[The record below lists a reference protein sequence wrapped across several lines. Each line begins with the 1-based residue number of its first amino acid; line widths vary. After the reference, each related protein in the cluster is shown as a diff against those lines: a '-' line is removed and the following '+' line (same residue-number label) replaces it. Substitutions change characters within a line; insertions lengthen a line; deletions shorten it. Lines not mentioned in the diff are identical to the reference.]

1 MTRKE
6 ENMTEAQLLRLK
18 AEEKLKKNNNKAGTL
33 INESDTKKL
42 LHELQV
48 HQIELEMQ
56 NEELQEAYQTVEK
69 ALEKYTML
77 YDFAPAGYFTLDKDS
92 LICDVNFTGAE
103 MLGERRFALSGAN
116 FRLFV
121 SEDSKSDFDKFFRNV
136 YAGIGKESCALKL
149 VSEEKTLSL
158 FYAEGI
164 VTGDDRKCLLAL
176 VDIADL
182 KNRIDL

>member
-1 MTRKE
+1 MIRKD
-6 ENMTEAQLLRLK
+6 ENLTEKQLLRLK
-18 AEEKLKKNNNKAGTL
+18 AEEVLKKDQKKAGAG
-33 INESDTKKL
+33 ISESDTKKL

-56 NEELQEAYQTVEK
+56 NEELQEAYHTVEK

-92 LICDVNFTGAE
+92 MICDVNFTGAE

-121 SEDSKSDFDKFFRNV
+121 SEESKSVFDNFFSKV
-136 YAGIGKESCALKL
+136 YAGNSKESCALKL
-149 VSEEKTLSL
+149 GSEEKTLSL

-176 VDIADL
+176 VDIAGL

>member
-1 MTRKE
+1 MTSKE
-6 ENMTEAQLLRLK
+6 ENLSDAQLLRLK
-18 AEEKLKKNNNKAGTL
+18 AEEKLKKNNMKAGTG

-56 NEELQEAYQTVEK
+56 NEELQEAYHTVEK

-92 LICDVNFTGAE
+92 IICDVNFTGAE

-121 SEDSKSDFDKFFRNV
+121 SEDSKSAFDNFFKEV
-136 YAGIGKESCALKL
+136 YAGHGKESCALKL
-149 VSEEKTLSL
+149 GSYEESL
-158 FYAEGI
+158 NLYYAEGV

-176 VDIADL
+176 VDIAGL

>member
-1 MTRKE
+1 MIRKD
-6 ENMTEAQLLRLK
+6 ENLTEKQLFRLK
-18 AEEKLKKNNNKAGTL
+18 AEEILKKNQKKAGDS
-33 INESDTKKL
+33 ISESDTKKL

-56 NEELQEAYQTVEK
+56 NEELQDAYQTMEK

-92 LICDVNFTGAE
+92 MICDVNFTGAE

-121 SEDSKSDFDKFFRNV
+121 SEDSKSAFDNFFRKV
-136 YAGIGKESCALKL
+136 YAGHSKESCALKL
-149 VSEEKTLSL
+149 VSEEKPLSL
-158 FYAEGI
+158 FYAEGV

-176 VDIADL
+176 VDIGDL
-182 KNRIDL
+182 KSRIDF

>member
-6 ENMTEAQLLRLK
+6 ENMTEAQTLRLK
-18 AEEKLKKNNNKAGTL
+18 AEERLKKNNKSGAL

-77 YDFAPAGYFTLDKDS
+77 YDFAPAGYFMLDKDS
-92 LICDVNFTGAE
+92 MICDVNFTGAE

-121 SEDSKSDFDKFFRNV
+121 SEDTKSAFDKFFRNV
-136 YAGIGKESCALKL
+136 YAGNGKESCALKL
-149 VSEEKTLSL
+149 VSEEKTFSL

-164 VTGDDRKCLLAL
+164 VTGDDRKCLLTL